1 MLGRKIYTGQ
11 VNDLTSVSLGFSLP
25 SLPYWIFLMHVN
37 LVADRIWTQKT
48 QIWIFLDFA
57 SSAPKGGKISA
68 IGLQMN
74 LPSLVLG
81 IMPLQI
87 LMEFLAVPSHVFFFH
102 LTDSAVKSEF
112 ERCTKLDYIATVSCY
127 PGDPLFLR
135 CKRGYFPELLPEVS
149 WTLKTTCIY
158 IYIHIILAN
167 RWTLR
172 CSILLKCY
180 SFLTKAS
187 GARCSWSAGGWTD
200 GQES

>member
-57 SSAPKGGKISA
+57 NSLALLQAGKYQRLAGRWTYHPWCLGLCRYRSWWSSWRC
-68 IGLQMN
+68 QVM
-74 LPSLVLG
+74 
-81 IMPLQI
+81 
-87 LMEFLAVPSHVFFFH
+87 FFFLH
-102 LTDSAVKSEF
+102 LTDHAVRSEF
-112 ERCTKLDYIATVSCY
+112 ERCTKFDYINYIATVSCY

-158 IYIHIILAN
+158 I
-167 RWTLR
+167 
-172 CSILLKCY
+172 
-180 SFLTKAS
+180 
-187 GARCSWSAGGWTD
+187 
-200 GQES
+200 